1 MLHNILA
8 AVTTMVPLLALFM
21 QFSMGTGMSER
32 HHRHHDTYL
41 VSIALTRA
49 LLLVIVFM
57 SLLGLLLSWLC
68 ELGVYSANPV
78 VVLAFFCTFVLVT
91 FLLWAAM
98 CRYRVITY
106 EDYMTI
112 TPFVGPER
120 TIRYENILRMEWAR
134 LSNAAG
140 YQSVRVFYV
149 GEKKPVTILGTL
161 DVEQILMRINRFEV
175 LEN

>member
-1 MLHNILA
+1 MHGPRARGLQGSGPAVRGTLYSNQSSFYIVRPCGDELLWGGDADMLHNILA

-78 VVLAFFCTFVLVT
+78 VVRAFFCTA
-91 FLLWAAM
+91 W
-98 CRYRVITY
+98 
-106 EDYMTI
+106 
-112 TPFVGPER
+112 
-120 TIRYENILRMEWAR
+120 IRR
-134 LSNAAG
+134 
-140 YQSVRVFYV
+140 Q
-149 GEKKPVTILGTL
+149 
-161 DVEQILMRINRFEV
+161 
-175 LEN
+175 